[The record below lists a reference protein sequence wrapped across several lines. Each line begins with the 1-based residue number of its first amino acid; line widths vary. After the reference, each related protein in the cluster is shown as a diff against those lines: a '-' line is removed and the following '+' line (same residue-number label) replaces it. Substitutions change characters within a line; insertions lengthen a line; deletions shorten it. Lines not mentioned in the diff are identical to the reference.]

1 MQKIRKIPR
10 VQFLK
15 NFKISVWGLLAQKK
29 KQNKIFS
36 KKQAS
41 SLFKIGDTL
50 TSRKKG
56 RKFLLTVPEKNTD
69 KRTNR

>member
-1 MQKIRKIPR
+1 MQKIRKIPH
-10 VQFLK
+10 VQFSK
-15 NFKISVWGLLAQKK
+15 NLKISVWGLLAQKN
-29 KQNKIFS
+29 QNKIFS

-50 TSRKKG
+50 TSRKKSK
-56 RKFLLTVPEKNTD
+56 KFLLTVPEINTD